1 MSALSVK
8 PIHTLIHYTRSF
20 EYMMVMKLQ
29 SVKLIPTRNW
39 RNKNFDLVEERD
51 KNRKKS
57 QQIVDERI
65 HYLWFHY
72 LKLCLNLEDLKYK
85 IQKKSGRGKGLE
97 ETRLKVK
104 KSIYKKWDLN
114 EVSNMTFGEWYK
126 DEKHRLLFTKGG
138 FKFSRGSQ
146 YHSLVKRYNVF
157 IEYYNKMNTDYGD
170 DGDGGRMTK
179 KMKICEDIV
188 EKFQKVRYEQIKRTK
203 ISSSLQTIVLNDIN
217 DCEKT
222 LLSVCKGK
230 FSKSVPT

>member
-1 MSALSVK
+1 MSILSVE
-8 PIHTLIHYTRSF
+8 PISTRIW
-20 EYMMVMKLQ
+20 E
-29 SVKLIPTRNW
+29 NE
-39 RNKNFDLVEERD
+39 FDRWELVVERD

-57 QQIVDERI
+57 QQQVDERI

-72 LKLCLNLEDLKYK
+72 LKLCLNLEG
-85 IQKKSGRGKGLE
+85 IEHSIEKKSRGGKVISK
-97 ETRLKVK
+97 TKVK
-104 KSIYKKWDLN
+104 VSKTIYKKWDLN
-114 EVSNMTFGEWYK
+114 ELSNRFGTQTSMTFGEWYK

-138 FKFSRGSQ
+138 FKYSRGSQ

-188 EKFQKVRYEQIKRTK
+188 EKFQKERYDQIKRKENEQKTT
-203 ISSSLQTIVLNDIN
+203 SLQTIVLNDIN

-222 LLSVCKGK
+222 ILSVCQGQ

>member
-1 MSALSVK
+1 MSVLSVE
-8 PIHTLIHYTRSF
+8 PISTRIW
-20 EYMMVMKLQ
+20 E
-29 SVKLIPTRNW
+29 NE
-39 RNKNFDLVEERD
+39 FDRWELVVERD

-57 QQIVDERI
+57 QQQVDERI

-72 LKLCLNLEDLKYK
+72 LKLCLNLEG
-85 IQKKSGRGKGLE
+85 IEHSIEKKGRGGKVISK
-97 ETRLKVK
+97 TKVK
-104 KSIYKKWDLN
+104 VSKTIYKKWDLN
-114 EVSNMTFGEWYK
+114 ELSNRFGTQTSMTFGEWYK
-126 DEKHRLLFTKGG
+126 DEKHKLLFTKGG

-188 EKFQKVRYEQIKRTK
+188 EKFQKERYDQIKRK
-203 ISSSLQTIVLNDIN
+203 ENKQKSSSLQTIVLNDIN

-222 LLSVCKGK
+222 ILSVCKGQ